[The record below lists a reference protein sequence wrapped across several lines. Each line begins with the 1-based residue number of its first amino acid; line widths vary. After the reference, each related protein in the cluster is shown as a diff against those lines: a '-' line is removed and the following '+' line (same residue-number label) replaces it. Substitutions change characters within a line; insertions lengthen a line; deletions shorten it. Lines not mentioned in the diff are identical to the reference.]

1 MFGDLY
7 QNKLWGICNNLN
19 QFTHLSSAMK
29 LVSFSLFIEVLPPP
43 PPRPKMP
50 FTYVVNVYSDMS
62 LSKGHLGSRGG
73 ASKNKLKFNSFIFP
87 MTNVT
92 LLGVFRTHVQKE
104 YGKFLEMKSIPIL
117 NILALLLFLN

>member
-1 MFGDLY
+1 MLP
-7 QNKLWGICNNLN
+7 
-19 QFTHLSSAMK
+19 
-29 LVSFSLFIEVLPPP
+29 PPP

-73 ASKNKLKFNSFIFP
+73 EASKKILKDTNFIFP

-92 LLGVFRTHVQKE
+92 LLGVFRTHAQKE
-104 YGKFLEMKSIPIL
+104 YGKFWEMKSIPIL
-117 NILALLLFLN
+117 NVLALLLF